1 MLQIPI
7 SKWKDLTDDDE
18 AIKTLHDVNSH
29 NVEDLDLLVGMTAKK
44 KLKCFAISK
53 TSFFIFIL
61 TTSRVEDDEHGEE
74 KCFKRDDPNANSPS
88 AEELVKTLSIDH
100 YPVRMQCDGGTNL
113 TGDFMARDVNNN
125 ISLGLINLFEDLEAF
140 NSYLWGYES
149 FKMTVKYLL
158 TPLTPKTVNINGFPW
173 AFTEMTCK
181 RGVIPSKRIS
191 YTYTPL
197 EIKVAKR
204 RRNDISKASSSI
216 EKRKITTSLSLSYT
230 SVQYTRATEEQHELK
245 KVDVTV
251 EATTEEH
258 NITVDNPSTAF
269 KEEEKMELVSLGE
282 RKNYPFE
289 GFNILDEALKKL
301 TKLINEYSE

>member
-18 AIKTLHDVNSH
+18 AIKTLHDINSH

-61 TTSRVEDDEHGEE
+61 TTSRVENDEHGEE

-113 TGDFMARDVNNN
+113 TDFATSSECSQCKCQNCNAKYNGV
-125 ISLGLINLFEDLEAF
+125 INAINAL
-140 NSYLWGYES
+140 
-149 FKMTVKYLL
+149 TVSVK
-158 TPLTPKTVNINGFPW
+158 
-173 AFTEMTCK
+173 EMTCK
-181 RGVIPSKRIS
+181 RGVILSKRIS

-216 EKRKITTSLSLSYT
+216 EKRKITSLSLSYT
-230 SVQYTRATEEQHELK
+230 SVQYTRAIEEQHELK

>member
-7 SKWKDLTDDDE
+7 SKWEDLIDDDE

-53 TSFFIFIL
+53 TSFFIFLL

-74 KCFKRDDPNANSPS
+74 KYFKRDDPNANSPS
-88 AEELVKTLSIDH
+88 AEELVKTLSIDR
-100 YPVRMQCDGGTNL
+100 YLVRMQCDGATNL
-113 TGDFMARDVNNN
+113 TDFATSSECSQCKCQNCNAKYDGV
-125 ISLGLINLFEDLEAF
+125 INVINAL
-140 NSYLWGYES
+140 
-149 FKMTVKYLL
+149 TVSVK
-158 TPLTPKTVNINGFPW
+158 
-173 AFTEMTCK
+173 EMTCK

-191 YTYTPL
+191 YPYTPL

-230 SVQYTRATEEQHELK
+230 SVQYTRAIEEQHELK

-258 NITVDNPSTAF
+258 NITVDNPSTSF
-269 KEEEKMELVSLGE
+269 KEEEKMEFVSLGE

-301 TKLINEYSE
+301 TKLINDYSE